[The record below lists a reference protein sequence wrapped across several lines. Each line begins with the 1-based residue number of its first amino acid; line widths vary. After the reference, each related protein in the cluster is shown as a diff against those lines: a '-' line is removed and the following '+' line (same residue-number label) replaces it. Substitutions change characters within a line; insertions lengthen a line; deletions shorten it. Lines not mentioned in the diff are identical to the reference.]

1 MKIIVCFVNSFE
13 KTTLNIRTILP
24 SNFSRFSSSLLRT
37 TVKNGI
43 DQHDEAEFP

>member
-1 MKIIVCFVNSFE
+1 MSSE
-13 KTTLNIRTILP
+13 KTTPNIHTILP
-24 SNFSRFSSSLLRT
+24 SNFSLFWPLLS